1 MREKGGDGM
10 DKMNYCPYCMSPVEP
25 DAPCPS
31 CGLTAGAYAPSPH
44 HLPPGTVLR
53 ERYLI
58 GRVLGEG
65 GFGITY
71 IGCDLRLELKVAI
84 KEYFPTDRA
93 NRVSAAS
100 LTVSSYSGAAGER
113 YEAGKTRFLQ
123 EARAMARMDKQPV
136 IVSVRD
142 FFELN
147 NTAYIVMEY
156 VEGTTFKDLVAQRG
170 GRIPAGELLHV
181 IEPLFSALG
190 AMHRQGLIHR
200 DISPENLMLE
210 NGDVRLLDFGCAR
223 ESAGGEATM
232 TIALKHGYAP
242 VEQYQNKGQGPW
254 TDVYALSATLYY
266 CLTGRRPP
274 QSMDRL
280 VEDDL
285 VLPRKLGVDLTQRQ
299 ERALVY
305 GMGVRPRKR
314 FQSVEELH
322 AALYEG
328 VLPEGWDDIP
338 DEPPST
344 GEREPEPIGMTMP
357 GEAPAQF
364 TRTEAAEPPPAQ
376 TQTQTQTQTQARIP
390 TQTQTQPEQAP
401 AGESGGLA
409 WVKAHRQIAAGVGA
423 AAVLLLVLL
432 IWRPWAGPSNVDD
445 PTPTQTVEGTP
456 GPEDT
461 DPPSQTQA
469 PVSRTFSPDKD
480 EMENGEVLLALLAD
494 DGVDSVTVPGDVGV
508 RVEVPATVTKT
519 LRVEAGGYV
528 NFDKGLTVGA
538 GGQVQARGG
547 LNIGTLL
554 RTEDGGAVSV
564 ESGGGMWAQIL
575 WLERGDD
582 LTYAPD
588 STVDIWGGNT
598 PDTLNGYAR
607 SHYLVFSEDNLL
619 ANAVHI
625 SSEEEFAR
633 YSEIDDTCIVI
644 DSDLTLTRSYWVT
657 ASVYIPEGVT
667 LDAPCPNPGRDEG
680 SCTLEMGED
689 TRLVNHGTIKGRLS
703 LHCRNDEQGQSNPSC
718 FINYGA
724 VDASLWTELST
735 IINLGDITA
744 MEIMNQTAMA
754 NLGSLTVNGPLE
766 MRGNWSDNAG
776 TITVGRGGELTLYGG
791 TGWNNFGGIA
801 VEDGGKLRNYAQI
814 NLNAGSLAVR
824 DGGALRN
831 YGLLW
836 DNGGTFQ
843 FQADPGSELIND
855 GVVVDRGYLALEGIY
870 FQGSG
875 RVLWLNYD
883 SDRTRH
889 VSSESELR
897 AALADDRCDLVVWHG
912 YEPDR
917 KINLNGGPLEV
928 TKGLVLEGGQDNR
941 PEFHTGGLTLSGE
954 NAFLITENVDF
965 HGNALHI
972 DGGTVL
978 LDGDTLGLGGDIT
991 VENGGLLCLSG
1002 GSSMPNPGQL
1012 NLRTGG
1018 QFILSGNIELG
1029 QCAVTVERD
1038 SALRIYGSLGLS
1050 ASSMVNDGTVECYFG
1065 NLYQM
1070 DGFSL
1075 LNNGELRLIGWQE
1088 MMALGDTTNHGEIHV
1103 TGQRVEGTLVNE
1115 EDGTII
1121 LEWEDETLRVS
1132 GRLDNRGT
1140 IRGARGAYVETVN
1153 GGSFTGNPVTYGE

>member
-1 MREKGGDGM
+1 M
-10 DKMNYCPYCMSPVEP
+10 DEINYCPYCMSPVEP

-100 LTVSSYSGAAGER
+100 LEVSSYSGVAGER
-113 YEAGKTRFLQ
+113 YESGKARFLQ
-123 EARAMARMDKQPV
+123 EARTMAKMDKQPV
-136 IVSVRD
+136 IVGVRD

-156 VEGTTFKDLVAQRG
+156 VEGTTFRDLVDQRG

-181 IEPLFSALG
+181 MEPLFSALE
-190 AMHRQGLIHR
+190 AMHKRGLIHR
-200 DISPENLMLE
+200 DISPENIMLE

-254 TDVYALSATLYY
+254 TDVYALSATIYY

-338 DEPPST
+338 DDPPAT
-344 GEREPEPIGMTMP
+344 GERGPEPIGMTMP
-357 GEAPAQF
+357 GEAPSELGQ
-364 TRTEAAEPPPAQ
+364 PAQ
-376 TQTQTQTQTQARIP
+376 AGPSPTQTQTQTQAQIP
-390 TQTQTQPEQAP
+390 TQTQTQPQPEQPP
-401 AGESGGLA
+401 AGKPDGLA

-445 PTPTQTVEGTP
+445 PSPTQTVEGTP

-508 RVEVPATVTKT
+508 RVEVPATVTKA
-519 LRVEAGGYV
+519 LRVEAGSYV
-528 NFDKGLTVGA
+528 NFNKGLTVGA
-538 GGQVQARGG
+538 EGQVQTWGG
-547 LNIGTLL
+547 LNISALL

-564 ESGGGMWAQIL
+564 ESGGGLSAAML
-575 WLERGDD
+575 WLERGGD

-588 STVDIWGGNT
+588 SHVDIWGGNT
-598 PDTLNGYAR
+598 PDTLDGYAK

-619 ANAVHI
+619 ANAIHI
-625 SSEEEFAR
+625 STEGAFAR
-633 YSEIDDTCIVI
+633 YCGIKGNLVI
-644 DSDLTLTRSYWVT
+644 DSDLTLTQSYWVN
-657 ASVYIPEGVT
+657 ANVYIPEGVT
-667 LDAPCPNPGRDEG
+667 LDAPCPNPGRNED

-689 TRLVNHGTIKGRLS
+689 TRLVNHGTIKGRVA
-703 LHCRNDEQGQSNPSC
+703 LHCRNDERGQSNPSY
-718 FINYGA
+718 FINYGT

-735 IINLGDITA
+735 IINLGEITA
-744 MEIMNQTAMA
+744 MECMNQTALA
-754 NLGSLTVNGPLE
+754 NLGSLTANGPLE

-776 TITVGRGGELTLYGG
+776 TITVGRGGELILYGG
-791 TGWNNFGGIA
+791 TGWNNYGEIA
-801 VEDGGKLRNYAQI
+801 VEDGGRLRNYAQI
-814 NLNAGSLAVR
+814 NLNAGSLTVQG
-824 DGGALRN
+824 GGALHN
-831 YGLLW
+831 FGLLW
-836 DNGGTFQ
+836 DVGSIQN
-843 FQADPGSELIND
+843 DPRAELINS
-855 GVVVDRGYLALEGIY
+855 GVVVDGGSLGLDGDI

-875 RVLWLNYD
+875 RVLPRNYD

-897 AALADDRCDLVVWHG
+897 AALADDRCDLVVWNG
-912 YEPDR
+912 YEPGR

-928 TKGLVLEGGQDNR
+928 TKGLVLEGDRDNR
-941 PEFHTGGLTLSGE
+941 PEFNSGGLTLSGE
-954 NAFLITENVDF
+954 NAFFIGNNVDF
-965 HGNALHI
+965 CGNALHI

-978 LDGDTLGLGGDIT
+978 LDGDTLNPGGDIA
-991 VENGGLLCLSG
+991 VENGGLLCLTG
-1002 GSSMPNPGQL
+1002 GASMPDPGQL
-1012 NLRTGG
+1012 NLQSGG
-1018 QFILSGNIELG
+1018 QFILSGSIELA
-1029 QCAVTVERD
+1029 QCELTVERD
-1038 SALRIYGSLGLS
+1038 SALRIYGSLGLGTS
-1050 ASSMVNDGTVECYFG
+1050 HVINDGTVECFFG
-1065 NLYQM
+1065 DLYQLNNTTT
-1070 DGFSL
+1070 L

-1088 MMALGDTTNHGEIHV
+1088 MMALGDTTNHGGIHV
-1103 TGQRVEGTLVNE
+1103 TGQRIEGTLVNE

-1140 IRGARGAYVETVN
+1140 IRGARGAYIETVD

>member
-1 MREKGGDGM
+1 M

-25 DAPCPS
+25 DTPCPS

-100 LTVSSYSGAAGER
+100 LEVSSYSGVAGER
-113 YEAGKTRFLQ
+113 YESGKARFLQ
-123 EARAMARMDKQPV
+123 EARTMAKMDKQPV

-156 VEGTTFKDLVAQRG
+156 VEGTTFRDLVDQRG

-181 IEPLFSALG
+181 MEPLFSALE
-190 AMHRQGLIHR
+190 AMHKRGLIHR

-338 DEPPST
+338 DDPPAT
-344 GEREPEPIGMTMP
+344 GERGPEPIGMTMP
-357 GEAPAQF
+357 GEVPAQF
-364 TRTEAAEPPPAQ
+364 TKTEAAEPPP
-376 TQTQTQTQTQARIP
+376 TQTQTQTQAQPP
-390 TQTQTQPEQAP
+390 TQTQTQTQPQPEQAAAEEP
-401 AGESGGLA
+401 DGLA
-409 WVKAHRQIAAGVGA
+409 LIKAHRQIVAGVGA

-445 PTPTQTVEGTP
+445 PSPTQTVAGTP

-461 DPPSQTQA
+461 DSPSQTQA

-494 DGVDSVTVPGDVGV
+494 DSVDSVTVPGDVGV
-508 RVEVPATVTKT
+508 RVEVPATLTKA
-519 LRVEAGGYV
+519 LRVEAGAYA
-528 NFDKGLTVGA
+528 NFNRGLTVGA
-538 GGQVQARGG
+538 GGRVQTWGG
-547 LNIGTLL
+547 LNISALL

-598 PDTLNGYAR
+598 PDTLDDYGR
-607 SHYLVFSEDNLL
+607 SHYLVFSEDELL
-619 ANAVHI
+619 ANAIHV
-625 SSEEEFAR
+625 STEGAFAR
-633 YSEIDDTCIVI
+633 YCGMKGNLVV
-644 DSDLTLTRSYWVT
+644 DSDLTLTQSYWVN
-657 ASVYIPEGVT
+657 ANVYIPEGVT
-667 LDAPCPNPGRDEG
+667 LDAPCPNPGRSEG

-689 TRLVNHGTIKGRLS
+689 TRLVNRGTIKGRLS
-703 LHCRNDEQGQSNPSC
+703 LHCRSDEQGQSNPSC

-744 MEIMNQTAMA
+744 MEIMNQTAMT
-754 NLGSLTVNGPLE
+754 NLGNLTVNGLLE
-766 MRGNWSDNAG
+766 MSGNWSDNAG
-776 TITVGRGGELTLYGG
+776 TITVGRDGELALYGG
-791 TGWNNFGGIA
+791 TGWNNYGEIA

-824 DGGALRN
+824 GGGALHN
-831 YGLLW
+831 FGLLW
-836 DNGGTFQ
+836 DVGSIQN
-843 FQADPGSELIND
+843 DPRAELINS
-855 GVVVDRGYLALEGIY
+855 GVVVDGGSLGLDGDI

-875 RVLWLNYD
+875 RVLPRNYD

-897 AALADDRCDLVVWHG
+897 AALADDRCDLVVWNG
-912 YEPDR
+912 YDPSR

-928 TKGLVLEGGQDNR
+928 TKGLVLGGDRDNR
-941 PEFHTGGLTLSGE
+941 PEFLTGGLTLSGE
-954 NAFLITENVDF
+954 NAFLITDNVDF
-965 HGNALHI
+965 CGNALHVN
-972 DGGTVL
+972 GGTVL
-978 LDGDTLGLGGDIT
+978 LDGHTLGLGGDIT
-991 VENGGLLCLSG
+991 VENGGLLFLQAE
-1002 GSSMPNPGQL
+1002 SSMPNPGQL

-1018 QFILSGNIELG
+1018 QFILLGSIELG
-1029 QCAVTVERD
+1029 QCKVSVEQD

-1065 NLYQM
+1065 TLYQM

-1088 MMALGDTTNHGEIHV
+1088 WMALGDTTNHGEIRV
-1103 TGQRVEGTLVNE
+1103 TGQRLEGTLVNE
-1115 EDGTII
+1115 EDGIII
-1121 LEWEDETLRVS
+1121 LEWEDQTLRVS

-1140 IRGARGAYVETVN
+1140 IRGARGAYVETVG

>member
-1 MREKGGDGM
+1 M

-25 DAPCPS
+25 DTPCPS

-100 LTVSSYSGAAGER
+100 LEVSSYSGVAGER
-113 YEAGKTRFLQ
+113 YESGKARFLQ
-123 EARAMARMDKQPV
+123 EARTMAKMDKQPV

-156 VEGTTFKDLVAQRG
+156 VEGTTFRDLVDQRG

-181 IEPLFSALG
+181 MEPLFSALE
-190 AMHRQGLIHR
+190 AMHKRGLIHR

-338 DEPPST
+338 DDPPAT

-364 TRTEAAEPPPAQ
+364 ARTEAAEPPP
-376 TQTQTQTQTQARIP
+376 TQTQTQTQAQSP
-390 TQTQTQPEQAP
+390 TQTQTQTQPQPEQAP
-401 AGESGGLA
+401 AGEPDGLA
-409 WVKAHRQIAAGVGA
+409 WIKARRQIVAGVGS

-445 PTPTQTVEGTP
+445 PSPTQTVAGTP

-461 DPPSQTQA
+461 DSPSQTQA

-494 DGVDSVTVPGDVGV
+494 DSVDTVTVPGDVGV
-508 RVEVPATVTKT
+508 RVAVPVTLTKI
-519 LRVEAGGYV
+519 LRVEAGAYA
-528 NFDKGLTVGA
+528 NFNKGLTVGA
-538 GGQVQARGG
+538 GGRAQAWGD
-547 LNIGTLL
+547 LNISALL
-554 RTEDGGAVSV
+554 RTEDGGTVSV
-564 ESGGGMWAQIL
+564 EAGGGLYTPML
-575 WLERGDD
+575 WLERGGD
-582 LTYAPD
+582 LTYLPG
-588 STVDIWGGNT
+588 TVDIWGGNS
-598 PDTLNGYAR
+598 PDTLDDYGR
-607 SHYLVFSEDNLL
+607 SHYLVFSEDELL
-619 ANAVHI
+619 ANAIHV
-625 SSEEEFAR
+625 STEGAFAR
-633 YSEIDDTCIVI
+633 YCGIKGNLVV
-644 DSDLTLTRSYWVT
+644 DSDLTLTQSYWVN
-657 ASVYIPEGVT
+657 ANVYIPEGVT
-667 LDAPCPNPGRDEG
+667 LDAPCPDPGRDEG
-680 SCTLEMGED
+680 NCTLEMSED
-689 TRLVNHGTIKGRLS
+689 TRLVNHGTIRGRLS
-703 LHCRNDEQGQSNPSC
+703 LHCRSDERGQSNPSY

-724 VDASLWTELST
+724 VDASLWTELAS

-744 MEIMNQTAMA
+744 MEIMSQTTLA

-766 MRGNWSDNAG
+766 MAGNWSGNAG
-776 TITVGRGGELTLYGG
+776 TITVGRDGELALYGG
-791 TGWNNFGGIA
+791 TGWNNYGEIA
-801 VEDGGKLRNYAQI
+801 VEDGGQLRNYAQI
-814 NLNAGSLAVR
+814 NLNAGSLTVQG
-824 DGGALRN
+824 GGALHN
-831 YGLLW
+831 YGFLR
-836 DNGGTFQ
+836 DEGTI
-843 FQADPGSELIND
+843 QADPGAELINS
-855 GVVVDRGYLALEGIY
+855 GVVMDGGSLGLDGDI

-875 RVLWLNYD
+875 RVLPRNND

-897 AALADDRCDLVVWHG
+897 AALADDRCDLVVWNG
-912 YEPDR
+912 YDPSR
-917 KINLNGGPLEV
+917 KINLNGGPLKV

-941 PEFHTGGLTLSGE
+941 PEFLTGGLTLSGE
-954 NAFLITENVDF
+954 DAFFIGNNVDF
-965 HGNALHI
+965 CGNALHI
-972 DGGTVL
+972 DGGAVL
-978 LDGDTLGLGGDIT
+978 LDGDTLNPGGDT
-991 VENGGLLCLSG
+991 AVENGGLLCLTG

-1012 NLRTGG
+1012 NLRSGG
-1018 QFILSGNIELG
+1018 QFILLGNIELG
-1029 QCAVTVERD
+1029 QCAVTVERG

-1088 MMALGDTTNHGEIHV
+1088 MMALGDTTNHGEIRV
-1103 TGQRVEGTLVNE
+1103 TGQRIEGTLVNE

-1140 IRGARGAYVETVN
+1140 IRGARGAYVETVD

>member
-1 MREKGGDGM
+1 M
-10 DKMNYCPYCMSPVEP
+10 DEINYCPYCMSPVEP
-25 DAPCPS
+25 NAPCPS

-100 LTVSSYSGAAGER
+100 LEVSSYSGVAGER
-113 YEAGKTRFLQ
+113 YESGKARFLQ
-123 EARAMARMDKQPV
+123 EARTMAKMDKQPV
-136 IVSVRD
+136 IVGVRD

-156 VEGTTFKDLVAQRG
+156 VEGTTFRDLVDQRG

-181 IEPLFSALG
+181 MEPLFSALE
-190 AMHRQGLIHR
+190 AMHKRGLIHR
-200 DISPENLMLE
+200 DISPENIMLE

-254 TDVYALSATLYY
+254 TDVYALSATIYY

-338 DEPPST
+338 DDPPAT
-344 GEREPEPIGMTMP
+344 GERGPEPIGMTMP
-357 GEAPAQF
+357 GEAPSELGQPAQ
-364 TRTEAAEPPPAQ
+364 AGPPP
-376 TQTQTQTQTQARIP
+376 TQTQTQTQAQIP
-390 TQTQTQPEQAP
+390 TQTQTQPQPEQAP
-401 AGESGGLA
+401 AEKPDGLA
-409 WVKAHRQIAAGVGA
+409 RVKAHRQIAAGVGA

-445 PTPTQTVEGTP
+445 PNPTQTVEGTP

-461 DPPSQTQA
+461 DSPSQTQA

-480 EMENGEVLLALLAD
+480 ELENGEVLLALLAD

-508 RVEVPATVTKT
+508 RVEVPATLTKA
-519 LRVEAGGYV
+519 LRIEAGAYA
-528 NFDKGLTVGA
+528 NFNKGFTVGA
-538 GGQVQARGG
+538 GGQVQARGD
-547 LNIGTLL
+547 LNISALL

-564 ESGGGMWAQIL
+564 ESGGGLSAAML

-588 STVDIWGGNT
+588 SHVDIWGGNT
-598 PDTLNGYAR
+598 PDTLDDYGR

-667 LDAPCPNPGRDEG
+667 LDAPCPNPGRNED

-703 LHCRNDEQGQSNPSC
+703 LHCRSDEQGQSNPSC

-744 MEIMNQTAMA
+744 MEIMNQTTLA
-754 NLGSLTVNGPLE
+754 NLGSLTVNGLLE

-776 TITVGRGGELTLYGG
+776 TITVGRDGELALYGG
-791 TGWNNFGGIA
+791 TGWNNYGEIT

-814 NLNAGSLAVR
+814 NLNAGSLTVR

-831 YGLLW
+831 CGLLR
-836 DNGGTFQ
+836 DEGVI
-843 FQADPGSELIND
+843 QADPGAELENS
-855 GVVVDRGYLALEGIY
+855 GVVVDGGSLGLGSGI

-875 RVLWLNYD
+875 RVLPRNYD

-897 AALADDRCDLVVWHG
+897 AALADDRCDLVVWNG
-912 YEPDR
+912 YEPGR
-917 KINLNGGPLEV
+917 KINLNGGPLKV
-928 TKGLVLEGGQDNR
+928 TKGLVLEGDRDNR
-941 PEFHTGGLTLSGE
+941 PEFNSGGLTLSGE
-954 NAFLITENVDF
+954 NAFFIGNNVDF
-965 HGNALHI
+965 CGNALHI

-978 LDGDTLGLGGDIT
+978 LDGDTLNPGGDIA
-991 VENGGLLCLSG
+991 VENGGLLCLTG

-1018 QFILSGNIELG
+1018 QFILSGSIELG
-1029 QCAVTVERD
+1029 QCKVSVEQD
-1038 SALRIYGSLGLS
+1038 SALWIYGSLGLS

-1065 NLYQM
+1065 DLYQM

-1075 LNNGELRLIGWQE
+1075 VNNGELRLIGWQE
-1088 MMALGDTTNHGEIHV
+1088 MMALGDTTNHGQITV
-1103 TGQRVEGTLVNE
+1103 SGQRIEGTLVNE
-1115 EDGTII
+1115 ADGTII
-1121 LEWEDETLRVS
+1121 LDWEDETLRVS
-1132 GRLDNRGT
+1132 GHLDNRGT
-1140 IRGARGAYVETVN
+1140 IRGARGAYIETVD